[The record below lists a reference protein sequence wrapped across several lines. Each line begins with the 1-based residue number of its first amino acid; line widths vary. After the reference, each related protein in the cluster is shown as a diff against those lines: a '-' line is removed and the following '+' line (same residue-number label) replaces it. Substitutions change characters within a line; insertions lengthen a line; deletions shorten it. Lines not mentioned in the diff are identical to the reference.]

1 MKTFQTHWNGDIW
14 VSDQEVRDLDGKQT
28 LILVFGDINKH
39 PLAIESL
46 RKLAPMASI
55 TGCTTAGE
63 IKDRQVIEQSLV
75 VTIIA
80 FEKNQIKMI
89 KAGGDKSA
97 TNSRLLG
104 QSLAQQLNEKPLLCH
119 VMVISDGLGFN
130 ASQLIEGMTNELGVD
145 IPVTGGLAGDNADFI
160 KTYVLFNDEVT
171 NSEVVAIGFYGK
183 NLAVSCGTRGGWCA
197 FGMERRVT
205 KSDNNMLFELDDTNA
220 LSIYKS
226 YLGELAEQLPA
237 SGLRFPLEISEENK
251 TTKVVR
257 TLLSVDEENGT
268 ITFAGNIPNG
278 STAQLMRSNVESL
291 IDGSQEAGKIC
302 RQNMSHTPQV
312 AILISCVGRK
322 LVLKQLVEDE
332 IEVIAEELGQQALL
346 CGFYSYGEIA
356 PYDKDCLAELH
367 NQTMTITALSEF

>member
-28 LILVFGDINKH
+28 LILVFGDINKN

-75 VTIIA
+75 ATIIA